1 MGSGQAPQT
10 AVQVPSPHL
19 AGKGGRLAHVHFIS
33 GSTPSYLVIDLSLSV
48 ISFWNSILLL
58 IAQNEASETS
68 DFYPII
74 DFINVL

>member
-1 MGSGQAPQT
+1 M
-10 AVQVPSPHL
+10 
-19 AGKGGRLAHVHFIS
+19 HFIS